1 VHNRLTSM
9 QRADRTRS
17 AGDDGAA
24 LEQIAAPALS
34 PDELHE
40 AEERTQWFARLVR
53 ALASDPGSADDGAL
67 ERAFRALQCA
77 LVERLS
83 DQQWILIRMRVL
95 EGMRIVDCARALNVS
110 VGTAHNWTRSA
121 LAICRVALEEAG
133 VDAGPLCYGS
143 ADAGRRGDA
152 R

>member
-1 VHNRLTSM
+1 M

-17 AGDDGAA
+17 LPDTDAVPLDQLATS
-24 LEQIAAPALS
+24 ELS

-40 AEERTQWFARLVR
+40 ATERTQWFARLVR
-53 ALASDPGSADDGAL
+53 ALAPDSGAADDGSV

-95 EGMRIVDCARALNVS
+95 EGMRIADCARALNVS
-110 VGTAHNWTRSA
+110 IGTAHNWTRSA
-121 LAICRVALEEAG
+121 LAICRT
-133 VDAGPLCYGS
+133 S
-143 ADAGRRGDA
+143 R
-152 R
+152 